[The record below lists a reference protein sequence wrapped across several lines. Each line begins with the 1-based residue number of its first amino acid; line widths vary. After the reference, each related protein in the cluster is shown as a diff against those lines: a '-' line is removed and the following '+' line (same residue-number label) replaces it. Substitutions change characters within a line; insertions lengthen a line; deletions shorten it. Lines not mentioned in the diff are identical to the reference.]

1 MIDCYLKFIYSYFSV
16 AIKITCKSDWISHCP
31 TVPHPQNERIYIHM
45 QLTRSIKVVDGMVIP
60 FLLINLLPSFARNL
74 FSPKIHFEVLS
85 SNNFIYSVKIP
96 NYTETRDS
104 YGYKTPEKGS
114 KYVNGINIKYFVFL

>member
-60 FLLINLLPSFARNL
+60 FLLINLCHPL
-74 FSPKIHFEVLS
+74 H
-85 SNNFIYSVKIP
+85 
-96 NYTETRDS
+96 
-104 YGYKTPEKGS
+104 GTPFLQ
-114 KYVNGINIKYFVFL
+114 KYILRF